1 MFVDSATITRALP
14 RLKAGTSTQRA
25 AIIGL
30 GVLMKYRTGHH
41 PKIDGVTKG
50 TGAEEAGIKRGDILL
65 KVDGFDAVSP
75 QAVSRAL
82 IRHRIGEKVEVVVER
97 KGESLTMQVEIK
109 AFGDEN

>member
-1 MFVDSATITRALP
+1 MV
-14 RLKAGTSTQRA
+14 
-25 AIIGL
+25 GL
-30 GVLMKYRTGHH
+30 GVMINYEKDHH
-41 PKIDGVTKG
+41 PKINGVTKG

-65 KVDGFDAVSP
+65 KVDGFDASSS

-82 IRHRIGEKVEVVVER
+82 IRHRVGDKVEVVVER